1 MKEISLFGLGLIK
14 GTAIGLTGGILIGL
28 VFKEACKQLKNKK
41 NQRSNNSSL
50 NENPPNDIQEVK

>member
-1 MKEISLFGLGLIK
+1 MQLFGLGLIK

-41 NQRSNNSSL
+41 YQRSNNSSL
-50 NENPPNDIQEVK
+50 NEKSHDDIKEV